1 MIAEIS
7 VSAGYPANGL
17 YKLYIRQ
24 CKCELELGR
33 SVTTKVVVICSYFS
47 SIVLLAFFLSF
58 FSLVL
63 SCPLQRCPTLRWKI
77 GENIKIKVKNLKE
90 NFKQEKTPIVSLHLC
105 QLDFK

>member
-47 SIVLLAFFLSF
+47 SIVLLAFFLVF
-58 FSLVL
+58 FFTCFIL
-63 SCPLQRCPTLRWKI
+63 SPTALSDTEV
-77 GENIKIKVKNLKE
+77 ENR
-90 NFKQEKTPIVSLHLC
+90 
-105 QLDFK
+105 